1 MSMRLYDSLSQEK
14 KEFVPR
20 DGDHVTMYFCGP
32 TVYNYVHVGNAR
44 PYVVSMVAK
53 RYFESLGY
61 RVTLVE
67 NITDIDD
74 RIIQKG
80 LAQGRTAREV
90 ADEFARAYR
99 EDTDRLGLG
108 RPDIE
113 PLATEHILEIIALI
127 AELVERGHAYQSGSD
142 VYFDVD
148 SWAEYGKLSK
158 QQVAEMRHGARIDPG
173 EAKADPLDFALW
185 KGAKP
190 GEPAWNSPWGPG
202 RPGWHIECSAMSL
215 KYLGMGF
222 DIHGGG
228 RDLIFPHHENEIA
241 QAEGAMAGG
250 EASSGAATGGAT
262 AATPAAPAAEPFV
275 RFWMHNGML
284 NLRSEKMSKS
294 LGNILTLRHILDE
307 HRPEALIT
315 AFLGS
320 HYRSPLEFSSEL
332 LEETEQQVDR
342 LRNVFRELADR
353 AAVTECAPHGA
364 GDSAAPAAPAAGAA
378 PAAARGT
385 APAGARDT
393 ARGTDPLI
401 TAAAFLEHL
410 EVRRRTFADSLA
422 DDLNTAAALAEVF
435 ALAREVNAALAAGEL
450 SPEAAA
456 RVRTAM
462 VDMVHILGLD
472 AVAAGEEAVP
482 ADVVAMAEERQHCRA
497 ARDFARADALRS
509 SIAARGFEVRDIP
522 GGYKI
527 VPTR

>member
-1 MSMRLYDSLSQEK
+1 MRLYDSLTQEK

-74 RIIQKG
+74 RIINKG
-80 LAQGRTAREV
+80 LTEGRDYREV
-90 ADEFARAYR
+90 AEQFARAYR

-108 RPDIE
+108 RPDVE
-113 PLATEHILEIIALI
+113 PLATEHIQEIIDLI
-127 AELVERGHAYQSGSD
+127 AGLIERGHAYQSGSD
-142 VYFDVD
+142 CYFDVD
-148 SWAEYGKLSK
+148 SWPEYGKLSK
-158 QQVAEMRHGARIDPG
+158 QQVAEMRHGARIDVG
-173 EAKADPLDFALW
+173 EDKADPLDFALW

-190 GEPAWNSPWGPG
+190 GEPAWDSPWGPG

-215 KYLGMGF
+215 KYLGAGF

-241 QAEGAMAGG
+241 QAEGAG
-250 EASSGAATGGAT
+250 EAFA
-262 AATPAAPAAEPFV
+262 

-284 NLRSEKMSKS
+284 NLSQEKMSKS
-294 LGNILTLRHILDE
+294 VGNILTLRHILDR
-307 HRPEALIT
+307 HRSEALVT

-320 HYRSPLEFSSEL
+320 HYRSPLEFSEDL

-342 LRNVFRELADR
+342 LRNVFTALADR
-353 AAVTECAPHGA
+353 AAAGA
-364 GDSAAPAAPAAGAA
+364 AAAGAA
-378 PAAARGT
+378 SGGDAAAEAATPLTPADHTLLRKVAARG
-385 APAGARDT
+385 
-393 ARGTDPLI
+393 L
-401 TAAAFLEHL
+401 AFDD
-410 EVRRRTFADSLA
+410 ALA

-435 ALAREVNAALAAGEL
+435 GLAREANAALAAGDL
-450 SPEAAA
+450 SPAGAAQ
-456 RVRTAM
+456 VRAEM
-462 VDMVHILGLD
+462 AGMVHILGLD
-472 AVAAGEEAVP
+472 AVAGSEDAIP
-482 ADVVAMAEERQHCRA
+482 ADIVAMAEERRAARA
-497 ARDFARADALRS
+497 ARDFARADALRAA
-509 SIAARGFEVRDIP
+509 IAERGFEVRDAP
-522 GGYKI
+522 DGFKI